1 MFRKFV
7 PMNDKQLVIAIDGP
21 SGSGKST
28 TAKLVAARLGY
39 TYIDTGAMYRAVT
52 LAALRQQADLTNQTY
67 IEELST
73 SLSIDFIRND
83 DGSLKTLLQGQDVS
97 TDIRRPEI
105 TANVSL
111 VSSYAGVRQAMVA
124 LQRQMSSKGG
134 VVLDGRDIGTVVFPN
149 ADLKIFMVAG
159 IDARAQRR
167 QQELAVLG
175 EEVSVED
182 VAMDLERRDSL
193 DSGRDVSPLR
203 KAEDAVEI
211 DTSGLSIEGQVEK
224 VIALVA
230 QIQDSKS
237 NVQQ

>member
-1 MFRKFV
+1 
-7 PMNDKQLVIAIDGP
+7 MNSKRLVIAIDGP

-28 TAKLVAARLGY
+28 TAKLVARRLGY

-52 LAALRQQADLTNQTY
+52 LAALQQKADLTNQTS
-67 IEELST
+67 IEELAST
-73 SLSIDFIRND
+73 LSIEFIRND

-97 TDIRRPEI
+97 TDIRRPEV

-111 VSSYAGVRQAMVA
+111 VSSYGGVRQAMVA

-175 EEVSVED
+175 EEVSVAE
-182 VAMDLERRDSL
+182 VAVDLERRDSL

-224 VIALVA
+224 VIAFVA